1 MISFIIFFLITKCE
15 TMSDLET
22 AILDYLKSKP
32 EISVKDLLNEVKSIV
47 KSYKEH
53 LKKEKKE
60 SNAKAGV
67 AKPLNPYQLF
77 VKEKMKKF
85 KDNGTTLTGKE
96 LMTEISTLWKLKKEV
111 DAESDGVADSDDEPP
126 LTTPP
131 QSPTHSPRAKD
142 VVEPSKVKD
151 DKKPKENKKGK
162 SEKGSKK

>member
-1 MISFIIFFLITKCE
+1 MNEIIIFFFITKCE
-15 TMSDLET
+15 IMSDLKT

-47 KSYKEH
+47 KSYKEQ

-60 SNAKAGV
+60 SDVKTGV

-77 VKEKMKKF
+77 VKEKMRTF
-85 KDNGTTLTGKE
+85 KDNGTTLNYRE
-96 LMTEISTLWKLKKEV
+96 RMTEISTLWKLKKEL
-111 DAESDGVADSDDEPP
+111 ASESDGVADSDDEPP

-131 QSPTHSPRAKD
+131 QSPTHSPCAKD

-151 DKKPKENKKGK
+151 NKKPKENKKGK